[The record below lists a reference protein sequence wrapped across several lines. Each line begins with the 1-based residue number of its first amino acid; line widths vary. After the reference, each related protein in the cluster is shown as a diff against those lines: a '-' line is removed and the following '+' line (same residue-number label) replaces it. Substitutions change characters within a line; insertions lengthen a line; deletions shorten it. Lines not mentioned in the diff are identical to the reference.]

1 MWLLRQSRSRTPTKE
16 VKDMAKTDTEKT
28 EKKAW
33 DANAELNRFAPL
45 EEAIEAQSEGWTTL
59 TPRAQGQINDA
70 LEGLKDDTQADAY
83 RKADASHLKSL
94 LKRYQA
100 EHMMVQRMRSN
111 DPNRQHY
118 EDGVEAKAK
127 HFIATG
133 EGGALFNPI
142 RKTEGGPTTL
152 TMTALV
158 AFVTGKYA
166 VEYNKNTDYSPTVAD
181 NEEATQEE

>member
-1 MWLLRQSRSRTPTKE
+1 MAETK
-16 VKDMAKTDTEKT
+16 KTDT

-33 DANAELNRFAPL
+33 DAQAELNRFAPL

-59 TPRAQGQINDA
+59 TPRAQGQIQDA
-70 LEGLKDDTQADAY
+70 LEGLKDDTQEDAY

-94 LKRYQA
+94 LKRYKA
-100 EHMMVQRMRSN
+100 DHLMVQRMRSN

-118 EDGVEAKAK
+118 ENAVDAAAK

-133 EGGALFNPI
+133 EGGTQFNPI

-158 AFVTGKYA
+158 AFVAGKYA
-166 VEYNKNTDYSPTVAD
+166 TEYNKNTDYSPTVAD

>member
-1 MWLLRQSRSRTPTKE
+1 
-16 VKDMAKTDTEKT
+16 MAKTDTEK
-28 EKKAW
+28 KVW
-33 DANAELNRFAPL
+33 DAQAELNRFAPL

-59 TPRAQGQINDA
+59 SERAQGQITDA
-70 LEGLKDDTQADAY
+70 LEGLKDDTQEDAY

-94 LKRYQA
+94 LKRYKV

-118 EDGVEAKAK
+118 ENGVQDAAK

-133 EGGALFNPI
+133 EGGDKFNPI

-152 TMTALV
+152 TMPALV
-158 AFVTGKYA
+158 AFVSGKYA
-166 VEYNKNTDYSPTVAD
+166 AEYNKNTDYSPTVAD
-181 NEEATQEE
+181 TEEVTQEE